1 MYIYVDLDLVCFV
14 LGSASCLEL
23 DAYMHTLVSYA
34 TNSSVSSLFLYLDTS
49 PAALSFLTSCRM
61 FLCYMMAQFLLSEL
75 FLFTRHHKCQ
85 VARADP
91 LFHTWGLCG
100 QYPFLC
106 GFCADC
112 TSDYNEHSV
121 G

>member
-49 PAALSFLTSCRM
+49 PAALSFLT
-61 FLCYMMAQFLLSEL
+61 
-75 FLFTRHHKCQ
+75 
-85 VARADP
+85 
-91 LFHTWGLCG
+91 
-100 QYPFLC
+100 
-106 GFCADC
+106 
-112 TSDYNEHSV
+112 
-121 G
+121 